1 MLVSKKE
8 FAMPLQIIRIY
19 AKNRAVCK
27 GNADKEDGKE
37 HNANQCAQ
45 SSAVFIGKGP
55 CKRKGN

>member
-1 MLVSKKE
+1 MLVCH
-8 FAMPLQIIRIY
+8 AAANHQDICQ
-19 AKNRAVCK
+19 NRAVCK